1 MKVILTKDIKKIGSA
16 GEVLNVANG
25 FARNYLLPHKF
36 AIIATK
42 NNLNRIETIKKD
54 AEIARLEVENKY
66 KAIALKLADVEL
78 NFIRKADENGHL
90 FGSVSENDIVKA
102 LEDKEFEIH
111 RSHVNLE
118 KHLKEL
124 GAFDVE
130 IMFTSDIIAKVKV
143 NIENE

>member
-1 MKVILTKDIKKIGSA
+1 MKVILTKDIRKIGSA
-16 GEVLNVANG
+16 GEVLDVANG
-25 FARNYLLPHKF
+25 FARNYLLPQKF

-90 FGSVSENDIVKA
+90 FGSVSENDIAKA
-102 LEDKEFEIH
+102 LEEQEFEIH
-111 RSHVNLE
+111 RSNVNLE

-124 GAFDVE
+124 GTFDVE
-130 IMFTSDIIAKVKV
+130 IVFTSDIVTKVKV